1 MCTGATWSA
10 WVLCLGEELVPRPA
24 GEASRCKGKWVHP
37 PCKKCLHAPSP
48 DSGNVYNGASAQAK
62 GMLQVPYAFDLLGKR
77 LVLWRD
83 GEGQWR
89 CFEDKCP
96 HRYANLSMW
105 PCAVKSV
112 MVLKRHV
119 LVRTSW

>member
-1 MCTGATWSA
+1 MQRQVGPFSMPT
-10 WVLCLGEELVPRPA
+10 
-24 GEASRCKGKWVHP
+24 
-37 PCKKCLHAPSP
+37 LHALSL
-48 DSGNVYNGASAQAK
+48 DSANLTNGASIQAK